1 MPAKK
6 VRRRLVQLLGRMRRA
21 AATTG
26 EPSVRAG
33 LKQFLKVTRSY
44 WPGLFRC
51 YDAADLPRTNNDLEH
66 TFGSHRYHERR
77 SSGRRRASPGLV
89 VMGSARLV
97 SGLATRLRPERG
109 CSCRRAMWRVGESCE
124 RSWRDA
130 VKVGASNGDFAM
142 TGRLSRE
149 VGATVSPVNFA
160 LFFFKRCRTSDL
172 FLLCGLLLLEH
183 HRPVM
188 LASTVASSKSCIS
201 SRWSRRARV
210 S

>member
-1 MPAKK
+1 MGQARGPHPQERGGVA
-6 VRRRLVQLLGRMRRA
+6 GEEGAATAGATAGADRRA

-89 VMGSARLV
+89 VMGW
-97 SGLATRLRPERG
+97 RG
-109 CSCRRAMWRVGESCE
+109 WSRGWRRGFAPKRGWGCRRAMWRVGESCE

-130 VKVGASNGDFAM
+130 VKVGASNGI
-142 TGRLSRE
+142 
-149 VGATVSPVNFA
+149 SP
-160 LFFFKRCRTSDL
+160 
-172 FLLCGLLLLEH
+172 
-183 HRPVM
+183 
-188 LASTVASSKSCIS
+188 
-201 SRWSRRARV
+201 
-210 S
+210 